1 MPAAAGRESPA
12 AGDCIAGALAVL
24 KIDLEMHEHRAAD
37 IKRLIGQLST
47 YANGAEPRVPPVA
60 NPKHPG
66 GRPPIDPGD
75 ERRAKNAEKQ
85 RLRRQRI
92 RAAVPPPTPPPSK
105 PKPAKKNS
113 PRHRKSIATA
123 VEAAAAIVPP
133 PAVNGSATAAPPP
146 PDDPSPPPAVAMMSA
161 DELRARLADVQNLKQ
176 AAELHAAAVALVE
189 AAGKAKD
196 TAAFRQALEL
206 KLRSERAG
214 GQLLCAV
221 KKAHVGEL
229 GIQNLAQRWRE
240 FGRLSDEAFAAKIA
254 GLKYRYPRGVRARR
268 PASGAVGGPVVQTLS
283 DWQKDEAGNLCRSL
297 VTEGEQP
304 RLAGEGHPP
313 PA

>member
-1 MPAAAGRESPA
+1 MRARRE
-12 AGDCIAGALAVL
+12 
-24 KIDLEMHEHRAAD
+24 
-37 IKRLIGQLST
+37 RL
-47 YANGAEPRVPPVA
+47 
-60 NPKHPG
+60 
-66 GRPPIDPGD
+66 
-75 ERRAKNAEKQ
+75 
-85 RLRRQRI
+85 
-92 RAAVPPPTPPPSK
+92 RAAVPPPTAPPAKPQKRQRKTAAADQAPPP
-105 PKPAKKNS
+105 
-113 PRHRKSIATA
+113 IAD
-123 VEAAAAIVPP
+123 P
-133 PAVNGSATAAPPP
+133 PAVIAPPP
-146 PDDPSPPPAVAMMSA
+146 PDDPSPPPAVAMSA
-161 DELRARLADVQNLKQ
+161 DELRARLAVVQDLKQ
-176 AAELHAAAVALVE
+176 VAELHAAASALVE

-221 KKAHVGEL
+221 KKAPVGEL

-240 FGRLSDEAFAAKIA
+240 FGRLSDEAFAAKIE

-268 PASGAVGGPVVQTLS
+268 PASAADRAVITTIS

-313 PA
+313 APA